1 MKSGV
6 SRWLLPRAAAVLTA
20 VVALVTAPSAVRASV
35 SIAVSWENL
44 LQASTVAAVMT
55 PVDARSA
62 WENGRIY
69 TYSHVRV
76 AREIAGTLP
85 SGGDV
90 WVRTMGGNVGD
101 TGQRVEGEPQLVVG
115 EPSLLFLQPGP
126 HGSFHV
132 TARAQG
138 QFPVVAASAQRPAY
152 VVRSTSVGA
161 LVPRQ
166 SSTAVSTLLADEALH
181 GRTVDDAVLQIVSAW
196 GRTHVR

>member
-1 MKSGV
+1 M
-6 SRWLLPRAAAVLTA
+6 LIA
-20 VVALVTAPSAVRASV
+20 VVALVSAPGAVRASV

-55 PVDARSA
+55 PVEARSA

-76 AREIAGTLP
+76 AREIAGTIP
-85 SGGDV
+85 SGDDV
-90 WVRTMGGNVGD
+90 WVRTMGGIVGN

-115 EPSLLFLQPGP
+115 QPSLLFLQPGP
-126 HGSFHV
+126 NGFFHI

-138 QFPVVAASAQRPAY
+138 QFPVVAASAERPAY
-152 VVRSTSVGA
+152 VVRSAAVGA

-166 SSTAVSTLLADEALH
+166 PSAAVPTLLAAEALH
-181 GRTVDDAVLQIVSAW
+181 GRTVDDAAFAIASAW